1 VVLHEARRTLG
12 LGAEL
17 SALINEYALDR
28 LHAPVKR
35 ATGYDVHMPGHTIEE
50 HYLPD
55 AERAQHAIEAV
66 MNYEF

>member
-1 VVLHEARRTLG
+1 
-12 LGAEL
+12 
-17 SALINEYALDR
+17 
-28 LHAPVKR
+28 
-35 ATGYDVHMPGHTIEE
+35 MPGHTIEE